1 MLGPERRGAVSPGRG
16 VVLNDLQSSMIVN
29 KILSLSLSL
38 LINGDRTGSH
48 EVEAPRPACAA
59 AHLALDRWRPGK
71 ILVPH
76 EAERGV
82 KVIYP
87 PAHVEERRPQYAA
100 DELDAQRLQLA
111 RTWGAVPS
119 SLSRGMRKV

>member
-1 MLGPERRGAVSPGRG
+1 MGLRETQTCFTSFQLHRNISF
-16 VVLNDLQSSMIVN
+16 
-29 KILSLSLSL
+29 
-38 LINGDRTGSH
+38 LINGDWTGSH

-59 AHLALDRWRPGK
+59 AHLLALDSWRPGK
-71 ILVPH
+71 VLVPH

-82 KVIYP
+82 KVIHP